1 MMYNYYVSKSK
12 IQRHGVSIKMF
23 LHIQSAMNTQ
33 IPKQYDEYNNAVNLI
48 PKFLII
54 QCAQCEIRN
63 MRNIIN
69 DYTNLRVDCVLVLLR
84 PDPPG
89 HQAVPDRVRQRIIVI
104 PDGGHVPVLDQR
116 KVQVSVERFLHSHH
130 ILDIRN
136 GLDTDL
142 FPLFHLRLVHVH
154 RRHFD
159 VFFNTIYTLGR

>member
-48 PKFLII
+48 TKFLII

-154 RRHFD
+154 CRHFD